1 MYILRLKDFNKST
14 FRYQSKGM
22 WLSILEGAMDLLLFS
37 HVWHCNSMDC
47 SMPDC
52 PPLSPR
58 VCSNSY
64 PLSWWCYLTISS
76 SVVPFFFCLQSF
88 PASGSFPMSQL
99 FVSGGQSTGASA
111 SASVLPMN
119 IQDWFLLGL
128 TGLNLQSKGLSRV
141 FSSTQFKSISSS
153 VLSLLYGPTLKS
165 VHDYWKNHSFDCTD
179 LCW

>member
-76 SVVPFFFCLQSF
+76 SATPFSFCLHSF
-88 PASGSFPMSQL
+88 PASESFQL
-99 FVSGGQSTGASA
+99 SWLFTLGGQSIRVSA
-111 SASVLPMN
+111 NPSNENS
-119 IQDWFLLGL
+119 GL
-128 TGLNLQSKGLSRV
+128 TSFNWLNLSPCSPRD
-141 FSSTQFKSISSS
+141 S
-153 VLSLLYGPTLKS
+153 
-165 VHDYWKNHSFDCTD
+165 
-179 LCW
+179 